1 MNAVPTS
8 FARTI
13 VEMYGTAGAE
23 WLRHLPSLIADCA
36 GRWSLSV
43 KPPFEPLSY
52 NYVAPAIQADGR
64 HVVLKLGVPNPVL
77 LTEIEALRLFDGQG
91 IVRLL
96 DADPDGGI
104 LLLERLQPGTPL
116 SVLADDERA
125 TSIAAGVMR
134 QLWRPAPSQHPFPT
148 VAGWAAGLKRLRQHF
163 DGGCGPFP
171 TVLVERAEALFGE
184 LIPSMA
190 EPMLLH
196 GDLHH
201 DNILAATRQ
210 PWLALDPK
218 GLVGEPAYEVGALL
232 RNPMPRLLSEPEPGR
247 ILARRAD
254 QLAQELGFERSR
266 LVGWATA
273 QAVLAGWWSYED
285 HGHGWEPWVACAEL
299 FAALE

>member
-1 MNAVPTS
+1 MKSVPAS

-13 VEMYGTAGAE
+13 AEVYGAAGAE

-36 GRWSLSV
+36 GRWSLIV
-43 KPPFEPLSY
+43 QPPFEPLSY
-52 NYVAPAIQADGR
+52 NYVAPAVQAGGR
-64 HVVLKLGVPNPVL
+64 HVVLKLGGPNPEL

-96 DADPDGGI
+96 DADPDRGI

-116 SVLADDERA
+116 SNLTDDERA

-134 QLWRPAPSQHPFPT
+134 QLWRPIPSQHPFPT
-148 VAGWAAGLKRLRQHF
+148 VAKWAAGLKRLRQHF
-163 DGGCGPFP
+163 DGACGPFP
-171 TVLVERAEALFGE
+171 AVLVERAEGLFEE

-201 DNILAATRQ
+201 DNILTATRQ

-218 GLVGEPAYEVGALL
+218 GLGGEPAYEVGALL

-266 LVGWATA
+266 LVGWGTA

-285 HGHGWEPWVACAEL
+285 HGHGWQPWVACAEL